1 MKQKFQLKNLLKK
14 KPARLTI
21 AEMMIDPAF
30 TVLTDEQKAAKKA
43 GFTDDVLVNN
53 NLEKSIG
60 LMNIDGLESKLTRT
74 KRSNYGRQL
83 PEVVITASPI
93 NHNNDHYS
101 QATNNPFNTPDPHQA
116 RDQQRRISARYKFFL
131 AQYDR
136 EIINANKGKNKP
148 FFQGINPIYSRTEL
162 RTIPNP
168 NYNAITPVKNP
179 PFKFNGSTK
188 LYDAMVNMI
197 SSIDLTL
204 SGTQAAAKTLS
215 VQLPKY
221 MSIAGKFTAWTGPLD
236 NALQMGIEG
245 FNWNDASQ
253 LATGA
258 ALIGVAAIGGT
269 AAAPVV
275 FIGGLGLFVWELGE
289 TYINQ
294 QKN

>member
-1 MKQKFQLKNLLKK
+1 
-14 KPARLTI
+14 
-21 AEMMIDPAF
+21 
-30 TVLTDEQKAAKKA
+30 
-43 GFTDDVLVNN
+43 
-53 NLEKSIG
+53 
-60 LMNIDGLESKLTRT
+60 MNIDGLESKLTRT

-197 SSIDLTL
+197 SSIDLTF
-204 SGTQAAAKTLS
+204 SGTQAAAKVMQTS
-215 VQLPKY
+215 LPKFLGT
-221 MSIAGKFTAWTGPLD
+221 AGKVTPWVGIVD
-236 NALQMGIEG
+236 NVRQMTIEG
-245 FNWNDASQ
+245 FNRNDVAQ

-258 ALIGVAAIGGT
+258 ALIGVGFVGGT

-275 FIGGLGLFVWELGE
+275 FVGGLGLFVWELGE
-289 TYINQ
+289 AYMSQ